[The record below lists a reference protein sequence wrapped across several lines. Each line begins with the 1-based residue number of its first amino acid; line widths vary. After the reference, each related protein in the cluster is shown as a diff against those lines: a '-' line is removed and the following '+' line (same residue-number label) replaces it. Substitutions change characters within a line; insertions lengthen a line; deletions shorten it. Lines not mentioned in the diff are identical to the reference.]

1 MNFVFISPTF
11 PKSYYQFPRAIHNL
25 GGRTLGI
32 AEDSYDS
39 LSYELKSSLDDYYQ
53 VRSLENYDEVYRA
66 VAYFTY
72 KYGRIDFL
80 ESNNEYWLQSDAR
93 LRQDFNITSGAFP
106 EAG

>member
-53 VRSLENYDEVYRA
+53 VRSL
-66 VAYFTY
+66 
-72 KYGRIDFL
+72 
-80 ESNNEYWLQSDAR
+80 
-93 LRQDFNITSGAFP
+93 
-106 EAG
+106 